1 MRQKNRKRRRELKV
15 LAEQEEEEVEVAGRR
30 KREKWNLQCRGVSSR
45 GAEWASMQTW
55 YFKMVG

>member
-15 LAEQEEEEVEVAGRR
+15 LAEQEEEVEVAGRR